1 MVESSLLMVIFYDND
16 DNDDY
21 DGDDVLTIYG
31 HNDYD
36 YDLGLN
42 VDDNVGQY
50 DVDD

>member
-1 MVESSLLMVIFYDND
+1 MVESSFLMVIFYDND
-16 DNDDY
+16 DDDY
-21 DGDDVLTIYG
+21 DGDDVLTIDG